1 MFSKTCIVIS
11 GPTAAG
17 KTRLSL
23 QLAEYFNTDI
33 ISADS
38 RQCFRELNI
47 GVARPPA
54 SDLKRIKHYFI
65 SSHSIHEEMNAGIFE
80 AYALQSVSEIFERRD
95 VAVMAGGTGLYI
107 KAFCTGM
114 DDMPG
119 VKDSVRQWVRQQ
131 YKEQGISWL
140 QEMLHQHDPVFC
152 DKGEMQNPHRMMRA
166 LEVVLSTG
174 KSVLAMH
181 SLPQKQ
187 RAFSIIH
194 IGVELPRKEIYQN
207 INQRVDDMMNDGLL
221 EEATALY
228 PCRELNALQTV
239 GYTELFDYM
248 EGKYTL
254 QEAVDAIKKNT
265 RHYAK
270 RQLTWFKRDNSIHW
284 FAPGEVKKIIDFI
297 EERTNTGR

>member
-119 VKDSVRQWVRQQ
+119 IKDSVRQWVRQQ

-239 GYTELFDYM
+239 GYSELFDYI